1 MLLVRWITEPD
12 MAIESEYR
20 ELFSESVTLLP
31 PVSMDKYGRRTHSG
45 SAASIAAHL
54 VAENSLSRDQ
64 DGREVVETGKV
75 YLYGS
80 HNVTTDYLI
89 VLPDGSSP
97 VIIAVDTPHDQNGAH
112 HTVVR
117 VGR

>member
-1 MLLVRWITEPD
+1 
-12 MAIESEYR
+12 MAIEPNYR

-31 PVSMDKYGRRTHSG
+31 KVSTDKYGRRTHASAG
-45 SAASIAAHL
+45 SSVPAHL
-54 VAENSLSRDQ
+54 VAETRLTRDP
-64 DGREVVETGKV
+64 DGREVVETGRV
-75 YLYGS
+75 YLYGAYAD
-80 HNVTTDYLI
+80 VDTDYLI

-97 VIIAVDTPHDQNGAH
+97 VIVGVDTPHDPAGAH

>member
-1 MLLVRWITEPD
+1 
-12 MAIESEYR
+12 MAIESQYR
-20 ELFSESVTLLP
+20 ELFSESVTLYP
-31 PVSMDKYGRRTHSG
+31 KASIDKYGRRTHSA
-45 SAASIAAHL
+45 SAVTVPAHL
-54 VAENSLSRDQ
+54 VAETTLTHTP

-80 HNVTTDYLI
+80 YANVDSDYLI

-97 VIIAVDTPHDQNGAH
+97 IIIGVDTPHDNIGAH

-117 VGR
+117 LGRTGA

>member
-1 MLLVRWITEPD
+1 V
-12 MAIESEYR
+12 AIESQYR

-31 PVSMDKYGRRTHSG
+31 KASMDKYGRRSYSG
-45 SAASIAAHL
+45 SGQVVPAHL
-54 VAENSLSRDQ
+54 VAETKLTHTP

-80 HNVTTDYLI
+80 FANVDSDYLI

-97 VIIAVDTPHDQNGAH
+97 IIIGTDTPHDQIGAH
-112 HTVVR
+112 HTVIR
-117 VGR
+117 LGRTGA